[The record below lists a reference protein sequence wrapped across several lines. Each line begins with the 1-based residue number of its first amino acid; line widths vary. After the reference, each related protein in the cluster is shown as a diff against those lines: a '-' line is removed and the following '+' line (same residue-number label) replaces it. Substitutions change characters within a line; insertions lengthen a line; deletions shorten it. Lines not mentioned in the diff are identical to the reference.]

1 MGGFDGLALGGSAGE
16 RALSALLFLQSSTN
30 AMDVYSALNSSPWTA
45 ESFGA
50 DEDKRASCLEYVHHS
65 LVVTAGYSG
74 ASAALARSWWPL
86 VGWVI
91 ASAYMYW
98 LYTRAL
104 RRAVESGS
112 TSWGDSGK

>member
-1 MGGFDGLALGGSAGE
+1 MPNFDSLALGSNAGG
-16 RALSALLFLQSSTN
+16 RAMAALLFLQSSTN

-50 DEDKRASCLEYVHHS
+50 DPDKRASCLEYVHHS
-65 LVVTAGYSG
+65 LAVTAGYSG
-74 ASAALARSWWPL
+74 AAAVLAGSWWP
-86 VGWVI
+86 VIGWAI

-104 RRAVESGS
+104 RRAMDSGS
-112 TSWGDSGK
+112 TSWDS